1 MEIKDLAALVRFSEE
16 RMQKIE
22 VFPSKRMRYDLYT
35 LLPGQAQRVHTHPE
49 ADKVYYALEGE
60 VMLRVGEEEALL
72 PEGSA
77 GFAPAGVPHG
87 VKNVSASPAVLL
99 VVMAPREGASKTT

>member
-1 MEIKDLAALVRFSEE
+1 MEIKDLMSLVRFSEDK
-16 RMQKIE
+16 MQKLE
-22 VFPSKRMRYDLYT
+22 VFKSDKMRYDLYA
-35 LLPGQAQRVHTHPE
+35 LLPGQGQKPHVHPD
-49 ADKVYYALEGE
+49 ADKVYYALKGE
-60 VMLRVGEEEALL
+60 VIFRLGEEEALL

-77 GFAPAGVPHG
+77 GFAPAGTPHG